1 MNIIMLLK
9 PKCDVAYIYE
19 NNSIRQGIEKMR
31 YHGYTA
37 IPVIAQNGE
46 YVGTVNE
53 GDFLWR
59 ILDGNDSSLKKQE
72 NYTVK
77 DILRKG
83 WNPPVTITTP
93 IETLLLRVM
102 DQNFVPV
109 IDDRGVFMGIITRRD
124 IIKYYYN
131 QKAVDDA
138 LASLMKVSV

>member
-19 NNSIRQGIEKMR
+19 DNSIRQGLEKMR

-37 IPVIAQNGE
+37 IPVIARNGE

-53 GDFLWR
+53 GDFLWH
-59 ILDGNDSSLKKQE
+59 ILDGNMPTIKSQE
-72 NYTVK
+72 NHTVK
-77 DILRKG
+77 DIMRKG

-109 IDDRGVFMGIITRRD
+109 IDDRGVFMGIITRSD

-131 QKAVDDA
+131 KKAVDDA
-138 LASLMKVSV
+138 IASLIKVSV

>member
-1 MNIIMLLK
+1 MNIIMMLR

-19 NNSIRQGIEKMR
+19 NNSIRQGLEKMR
-31 YHGYTA
+31 HHGYTA
-37 IPVIAQNGE
+37 IPVIARDGE

-53 GDFLWR
+53 GDFLWH
-59 ILDGNDSSLKKQE
+59 ILEHGDCSLKKQE
-72 NYTVK
+72 GYTVN

-83 WNPPVTITTP
+83 WNPPITITTP
-93 IETLLLRVM
+93 IEMLLLRVM

-109 IDDRGVFMGIITRRD
+109 IDDRGIFMGIITRRD

-138 LASLMKVSV
+138 LASIVRAIG

>member
-37 IPVIAQNGE
+37 IPVIAQSGE

>member
-1 MNIIMLLK
+1 MLLK

>member
-19 NNSIRQGIEKMR
+19 TNSIRQGLEKMR

-37 IPVIAQNGE
+37 IPVIAKNGE

-53 GDFLWR
+53 GDFLWH
-59 ILDGNDSSLKKQE
+59 ILDSNDCSLKKQE

-109 IDDRGVFMGIITRRD
+109 IDDRGVFMGIITRSD

-131 QKAVDDA
+131 QKSIDDA
-138 LASLMKVSV
+138 IASIMKVSV